1 MHRRKTQ
8 PAIWISAA
16 LLAIGAGALPGC
28 RGDRED
34 KPPHQFLPDMD
45 DSPKFKPQTE
55 TPFYADGRAMR
66 QPVEGTVAYGG
77 QDFDIDHAD
86 AAWAAPYK
94 AERADLIKDDDAF
107 YKGFTG
113 VSADGKPQYVKKIPV
128 EVNDALLARGQE
140 RYNIYCVVC
149 HGYQGN
155 GQGTVAQKWT
165 GLSVANFH
173 DPKYVDPK
181 EPDQKGTDG
190 FLFYTARNGVP
201 NPADPTGMS
210 PKMPGYAHA
219 LTERDT
225 WAIVAYVRALQES
238 VPLADVPGPQRA
250 KLQDEISKLPPE
262 APPGATGA
270 TGATGGTGGASGATG
285 ATQKGTK

>member
-1 MHRRKTQ
+1 VV
-8 PAIWISAA
+8 S
-16 LLAIGAGALPGC
+16 LAGC

-45 DSPKFKPQTE
+45 DSPKFKPQAE
-55 TPFYADGRAMR
+55 SPFYADGRSMR
-66 QPVEGTVAYGG
+66 QPVEGTVAYGD
-77 QDFDIDHAD
+77 QDFDIDHID
-86 AAWAAPYK
+86 ASWAHPYK
-94 AERADLIKDDDAF
+94 TTRADLIKDDDAF
-107 YKGFTG
+107 YQGMTG
-113 VSADGKPQYVKKIPV
+113 VSADGKPQYVKKIPI
-128 EVNDALLARGQE
+128 EVNEALLARGQE

-155 GQGTVAQKWT
+155 GQGTVGQKWT
-165 GLSVANFH
+165 ASSVANFH

-181 EPDQKGTDG
+181 EPDQKNTDG
-190 FLFYTARNGVP
+190 FLFYTARHGVP
-201 NPADPTGMS
+201 NPADPSGLS

-238 VPLADVPGPQRA
+238 VPLADVPAAQRA
-250 KLQDEISKLPPE
+250 KLQDEISRLPPPE
-262 APPGATGA
+262 PAPGATGS
-270 TGATGGTGGASGATG
+270 TGASGATG